1 MEVIKQNYQN
11 APKYQPAVPPKLKSK
26 VNKNTIAQKNLE
38 EISIKTNV
46 FISQKN
52 PVIFIQIACPSDFK
66 RLLNRWPLYC
76 HTISTT
82 QEYFKS
88 VLTRSARLKVSVAS
102 LGYQH

>member
-46 FISQKN
+46 FIS
-52 PVIFIQIACPSDFK
+52 
-66 RLLNRWPLYC
+66 
-76 HTISTT
+76 
-82 QEYFKS
+82 
-88 VLTRSARLKVSVAS
+88 
-102 LGYQH
+102 